1 MAIHKYSVVE
11 SGNLALGQQG
21 FDVISDTAANTGTWV
36 AVKAAAGDDAV
47 ISAAVTTNGDD
58 LSAFT
63 LAENDTI
70 YGNFTSITLTSGTVL
85 AYRG

>member
-11 SGNLALGQQG
+11 SGNLALGQVG
-21 FDVISDTAANTGTWV
+21 FDVISDTSANTGTWI
-36 AVKAAAGDDAV
+36 AIKAAAGDDAV
-47 ISAAVTTNGDD
+47 ISAAVTTQGDD
-58 LSAFT
+58 LSSFT

-70 YGNFTSITLTSGTVL
+70 YGNFTSITLTSGSVL